1 MTAPGRTRTVV
12 HMAPR
17 EHTFH
22 VGDRALYHFGPTE
35 VPAEVIEE
43 RGPVGYHGARL
54 VRIRLLLTDADP
66 VEVTVA
72 EQDLRSTSA
81 A

>member
-1 MTAPGRTRTVV
+1 MK
-12 HMAPR
+12 HMATR
-17 EHTFH
+17 DHAFH
-22 VGDRALYHFGPTE
+22 VGDRALYRFGPTD

-54 VRIRLLLTDADP
+54 VRVRLGLTDTEP
-66 VEVTVA
+66 VEITVPEA
-72 EQDLRSTSA
+72 DLRAISSA